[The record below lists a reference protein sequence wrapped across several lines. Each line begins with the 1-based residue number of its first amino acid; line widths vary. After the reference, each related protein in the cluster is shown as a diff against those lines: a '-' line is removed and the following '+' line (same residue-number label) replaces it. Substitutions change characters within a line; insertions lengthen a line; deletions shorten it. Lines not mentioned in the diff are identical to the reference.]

1 VSDNI
6 ENRHRH
12 FEMDCH
18 MEHDMSNMTKNGQK
32 HFEVDCHVDHVTKNY
47 HKDFEMDCDMDHVIK
62 KMILLLTWIMIYD
75 MWQN

>member
-1 VSDNI
+1 
-6 ENRHRH
+6 
-12 FEMDCH
+12 
-18 MEHDMSNMTKNGQK
+18 MEHYMSNMTKNGHK

-62 KMILLLTWIMIYD
+62 KIILLLTWIMICD